1 MMGIL
6 ALLFA
11 GLAALFL
18 LFETRPFGL
27 ENLPALP
34 IAAGVLIVLVLT
46 YFLTAKSSAIGLSKF
61 GRLLAAALSISTFAA
76 AGYYLSASQQL
87 SKAVHAIAQSDGA
100 DNLADTKDGP
110 RSVRL
115 RKRDSGQFV
124 ARASINGTAVDLIVD
139 SGASAIVLRYA
150 DAERAGIDTSALT
163 FTTPLG
169 TGNGAAFAA
178 PVHLR
183 SVTIGSVRVDGV
195 EALVAKPGTVNESL
209 LGMSF
214 LRRLRSYDMAG
225 DFLTLRQ

>member
-6 ALLFA
+6 ALLIA

-18 LFETRPFGL
+18 LFETHPGGL

-34 IAAGVLIVLVLT
+34 IAAGVLTVLALVYLS
-46 YFLTAKSSAIGLSKF
+46 TAKSSTVGFSKS
-61 GRLLAAALSISTFAA
+61 GQLIAAAVGISVLAA

-87 SKAVHAIAQSDGA
+87 SKAVHAITQSDGA
-100 DNLADTKDGP
+100 NMLADTKDGP
-110 RSVRL
+110 RAVRL

-124 ARASINGTAVDLIVD
+124 ARAAINGTAVDLVVD
-139 SGASAIVLRYA
+139 NGASAVVLRYA
-150 DAERAGIDTSALT
+150 DAERVGIDTSALT

-183 SVTIGSVRVDGV
+183 SVTIGSIRVDGV

>member
-6 ALLFA
+6 ALLIA
-11 GLAALFL
+11 GLTALFL
-18 LFETRPFGL
+18 LFQTHSGAL

-34 IAAGVLIVLVLT
+34 MAAGVLTVLALV
-46 YFLTAKSSAIGLSKF
+46 YMSIAKSNTLSFSKS
-61 GRLLAAALSISTFAA
+61 GRLIAAALCISALTAG
-76 AGYYLSASQQL
+76 GYYLSASQQL
-87 SKAVHAIAQSDGA
+87 AKAVHAITQSDGA
-100 DNLADTKDGP
+100 DIPVDTKDGP
-110 RSVRL
+110 RAVRL

-124 ARASINGTAVDLIVD
+124 ARAAINGTAVDLVVD
-139 SGASAIVLRYA
+139 SGASAVVLRYA

-183 SVTIGSVRVDGV
+183 SITIGSIRVDGV